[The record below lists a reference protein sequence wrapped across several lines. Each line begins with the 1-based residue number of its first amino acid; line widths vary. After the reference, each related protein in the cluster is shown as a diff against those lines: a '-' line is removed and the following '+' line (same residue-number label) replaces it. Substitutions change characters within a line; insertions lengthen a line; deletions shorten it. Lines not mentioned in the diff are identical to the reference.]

1 MKKSIFILMCLCL
14 AAVLALTSCARIK
27 SAVGIDRMENADV
40 AILPNNDDSNPTVND
55 PHADENQE
63 ISYGKT
69 EEIEKPPEPTVQIG
83 EPLLVDHSPKNEK
96 GSTIFQYTVTGVQVL
111 DDVSGIENLIIYD
124 HIDENGIP
132 HERKLDEFTD
142 KNGKLKNE
150 YVYVS
155 VDINVKYISGFEEPR
170 DELRYGDIL
179 YDYWPSGKR
188 EVTTEYENGLKLT
201 DWEYFDENGN
211 VFVYP
216 KYIGGADS
224 YWYEGAP
231 KEAGHVVLKIGEEA
245 NWQVGRILEKSL
257 VLKHGVVLKIGSEIG
272 SDKKIE
278 LSIDLAKALQSE
290 VAFQGRISAATTSKC
305 S

>member
-1 MKKSIFILMCLCL
+1 M
-14 AAVLALTSCARIK
+14 ALTSCARIK

-40 AILPNNDDSNPTVND
+40 GIIPDNNSSGTSAKD
-55 PHADENQE
+55 PHTEQNQVVS
-63 ISYGKT
+63 IGPT
-69 EEIEKPPEPTVQIG
+69 EEIEKPDSTYYKIG
-83 EPLLVDHSPKNEK
+83 EPMQVDLSPRNEK
-96 GSTIFQYTVTGVQVL
+96 GSTIFQYTVTDVQVL

-142 KNGKLKNE
+142 ENGKLKNE

-155 VDINVKYISGFEEPR
+155 VDINVKYISGFEETR

-211 VFVYP
+211 VFVSP
-216 KYIGGADS
+216 QV
-224 YWYEGAP
+224 YWRSRQ
-231 KEAGHVVLKIGEEA
+231 L
-245 NWQVGRILEKSL
+245 L
-257 VLKHGVVLKIGSEIG
+257 V
-272 SDKKIE
+272 
-278 LSIDLAKALQSE
+278 
-290 VAFQGRISAATTSKC
+290 
-305 S
+305 

>member
-27 SAVGIDRMENADV
+27 SAVGIDRMDNADV
-40 AILPNNDDSNPTVND
+40 AILPDNDDSRLTVND
-55 PHADENQE
+55 PHADENYE

-69 EEIEKPPEPTVQIG
+69 EEIEKPTEPTVQIG

-96 GSTIFQYTVTGVQVL
+96 GSTIFQYTVTDVQVL
-111 DDVSGIENLIIYD
+111 DDVRGIENLIIYD

-142 KNGKLKNE
+142 ENGKLKDE

-155 VDINVKYISGFEEPR
+155 VDINVKYISGFEETR

-211 VFVYP
+211 VFVSP

-278 LSIDLAKALQSE
+278 LSIDL
-290 VAFQGRISAATTSKC
+290 G
-305 S
+305 

>member
-1 MKKSIFILMCLCL
+1 MKKAFVTLIFFIFIS
-14 AAVLALTSCARIK
+14 ALALTSCARIK
-27 SAVGIDRMENADV
+27 SAIGIDRMENADV
-40 AILPNNDDSNPTVND
+40 AILPDDNTSKVGAND

-69 EEIEKPPEPTVQIG
+69 EEIEKPTEPTVQIG

-96 GSTIFQYTVTGVQVL
+96 GSTIFQYTVTDVQVL

-170 DELRYGDIL
+170 DELRYGDIM

-188 EVTTEYENGLKLT
+188 EVTTEYENGLKFT

-211 VFVYP
+211 VFVSP

-278 LSIDLAKALQSE
+278 LSIDL
-290 VAFQGRISAATTSKC
+290 GTR
-305 S
+305 